1 MKPISS
7 KFNEAYA
14 PPIREHN
21 MPLNVQMAG
30 VTKPVEDYYADIV
43 ATDYEEGCYQ
53 FEYVTGGK
61 GYITIEGKTT
71 PVTKGDFFFI
81 NKYVHRVL
89 SSDRENPLQKIFVCV
104 SGEFIDGIIKAYEMD
119 VPLVV
124 CKSNVSEYIYEII
137 RIAKEAPGF
146 ESDILDNIGD
156 EIIKIVRKIYRERS
170 LGTVSEKRNNIA
182 ESVMFYI
189 QSNFTRR
196 FSIED
201 MTDAF
206 FICKTQLIKQFK
218 SHYGTTPMKYT
229 QQKRI
234 EASKHYLANTDV
246 PITKIHEKVG
256 FSDPK
261 YFSLAFKASTGI
273 CPREYRNM
281 QKGM

>member
-1 MKPISS
+1 MKPINS
-7 KFNEAYA
+7 KFNEAYI

-30 VTKPVEDYYADIV
+30 TTKPVADYYADIV

-53 FEYVTGGK
+53 FEYVTDGK

-71 PVTKGDFFFI
+71 PVIKGDFFFI
-81 NKYVHRVL
+81 NKYVHRIL

-119 VPLVV
+119 LPLLV
-124 CKSNVSEYIYEII
+124 CKTDVSQYITEII
-137 RIAKEAPGF
+137 RISKEAPGF
-146 ESDILDNIGD
+146 QGDVLDKIGD
-156 EIIKIVRKIYRERS
+156 EILKLVRKIFHEKNRS
-170 LGTVSEKRNNIA
+170 AVSERNNNIA
-182 ESVMFYI
+182 ESIMFYI
-189 QSNFTRR
+189 QSNFTRK

-201 MTDAF
+201 MTNAF

-218 SHYGTTPMKYT
+218 NHYGTTPMKYT

-234 EASKHYLANTDV
+234 EASKHYLASTDM
-246 PITKIHEKVG
+246 PITKIYESVG

-261 YFSLAFKASTGI
+261 YFSLAFKASTGMS
-273 CPREYRNM
+273 PRDYR
-281 QKGM
+281 KKHSS